1 MKERSDLVDDALSI
15 ATSIAYTKKQF
26 DKLKRELEEVK
37 TQSKSTEVIVEYI
50 QGPKGEMGPRGF
62 PGQKGDLGEQGP
74 IGIQGPQGEK
84 GDKGDQG
91 DVGPQGEIGPQGIQG
106 IQGERGD
113 KGEKGDKGDKGDTG
127 EKGEKGDTG
136 EKGDRGDT
144 GPVGAIGPK
153 GDKGDRG
160 EKGEQGHSGPQGK
173 QGAKGQKGDKGDI
186 GPMGPPGLPG
196 QKGDTG
202 EVGPK
207 GEDGKDGKDG
217 KNPDVKPFMEKISEH
232 YKTLQNALVTK
243 VNLAI
248 STLGG
253 GGSSGGGSVN
263 ILDNDDV
270 EFAQLSSMA
279 NNAVLIFDSAKKK
292 FVAKDLVAFIN
303 SIQTG
308 VEVQYNKLI
317 DVSGNYTYIGEA
329 LPGTATSAG
338 TWRIKRVEQIGTDY
352 NILWANGSSDF
363 NKIWN
368 NRFSYSYS

>member
-74 IGIQGPQGEK
+74 IGLQGPQGERGEKGEPGIQGKQGPQGPIGETGAQGPQGEK
-84 GDKGDQG
+84 G
-91 DVGPQGEIGPQGIQG
+91 E
-106 IQGERGD
+106 
-113 KGEKGDKGDKGDTG
+113 
-127 EKGEKGDTG
+127 
-136 EKGDRGDT
+136 
-144 GPVGAIGPK
+144 K

-160 EKGEQGHSGPQGK
+160 EKGDQGEQGPQGLQGPPGEQGPAGRDGLDGKNGKDGRDGVDGKDGAPGK
-173 QGAKGQKGDKGDI
+173 QGPKGDKGDKGDV

-202 EVGPK
+202 AVGPK
-207 GEDGKDGKDG
+207 GEDGRDGKDG
-217 KNPDVKPFMEKISEH
+217 KTPEIKPFLDQVSDH
-232 YKTLQNALVTK
+232 YKKLQTALINK

-248 STLGG
+248 NTLGG

-263 ILDNDDV
+263 LLDNDDV
-270 EFAQLSSMA
+270 EFQQLSATA
-279 NNAVLIFDSAKKK
+279 NNSVLIFDATKKK
-292 FVAKDLVAFIN
+292 FVARDLVAFIN

-352 NILWANGSSDF
+352 NILWASGSADF
-363 NKIWN
+363 NKTWDS
-368 NRFSYSYS
+368 RLTYAYS